1 VVQGPGGIETRA
13 ARHGRHGTTVTQTR
27 SILNTI
33 STLRP
38 LIRKVDYDKDEDADR
53 KLFDMTYNGPLV
65 FVAYTW

>member
-1 VVQGPGGIETRA
+1 
-13 ARHGRHGTTVTQTR
+13 VTQTR

-33 STLRP
+33 STLRPLIRP